1 MPRDGVFDQSG
12 KAYAEEGQVMLDGP
26 DGVAISMTPDA
37 ADETGRELIRA
48 ASEARQ
54 QIGKIESG
62 TPGE

>member
-1 MPRDGVFDQSG
+1 
-12 KAYAEEGQVMLDGP
+12 MLDGP

-48 ASEARQ
+48 AAEARQ
-54 QIGKIESG
+54 QIGKMESG

>member
-1 MPRDGVFDQSG
+1 MSRDGVFDESG

-37 ADETGRELIRA
+37 ADETGHELIRA

-54 QIGKIESG
+54 QIGEMESG